1 MTFWDLALRISNEW
15 YWVVPF
21 ILAYVGVILMILL
34 ENKNPTKS
42 IAYIMLLALVPV
54 LGLVVYYFFGRDYR
68 KQRLFSIKGAVDGPV
83 IESFGPTIIVNLKN
97 ELNRLKKSLVI

>member
-1 MTFWDLALRISNEW
+1 MTLWDLALHLSHQW

-21 ILAYVGVILMILL
+21 ILAYAGVILMILL
-34 ENKNPTKS
+34 ENKNPAKS

-68 KQRLFSIKGAVDGPV
+68 KQRLFSMKGAVDSPV
-83 IESFGPTIIVNLKN
+83 METF
-97 ELNRLKKSLVI
+97 